1 MARRN
6 QFETYQ
12 IIPVNLFIPG
22 LVVYFTCIFSPGILT
37 QRGPQRAIAAAFVL
51 PPKDDS
57 LVNEAIYPSPRSSLE
72 TIRLSLPGST
82 RGIQMIALK
91 VVALT
96 LGVGIAWSV
105 YSGDF
110 GTDVILAIVAC
121 LS

>member
-1 MARRN
+1 
-6 QFETYQ
+6 
-12 IIPVNLFIPG
+12 
-22 LVVYFTCIFSPGILT
+22 
-37 QRGPQRAIAAAFVL
+37 
-51 PPKDDS
+51 
-57 LVNEAIYPSPRSSLE
+57 
-72 TIRLSLPGST
+72 
-82 RGIQMIALK
+82 MIALK